1 MRRLTT
7 IVAFAAVA
15 LLVLAPVASAQTMQL
30 SGDLNALNDSG
41 AQARAT
47 LSLEGTSLTVD
58 VEGSGFAPN
67 APHAQHIHGE
77 LGQPSAC
84 PTMDADSDGDGF
96 VSTAEGVPTYGG
108 IQQSLTVEG
117 DTSPDSGLAVDRFPV
132 ADAEGNLSYTRTFEI
147 PQGVADDLANLH
159 VVVHGIDIDGSG
171 TYDGDKPSSLDPN
184 LPFEATV
191 PAVCGTLAAAPSG
204 VIDTGYGGAATDVTD
219 TDQTTGLWLAA
230 ATGLGVLATPF
241 LARRRA
247 ATARTI
253 TETSANRGEAGS

>member
-1 MRRLTT
+1 MRRLTAL
-7 IVAFAAVA
+7 VAFAAAA
-15 LLVLAPVASAQTMQL
+15 LLVLAPAASAQTMQL
-30 SGDLNALNDSG
+30 SGDLAALNDSG

-47 LSLEGTSLTVD
+47 MSLEGTSLTVN

-84 PTMDADSDGDGF
+84 PTMDADTDGDGF
-96 VSTAEGVPTYGG
+96 VSTVEGVPTSGP

-117 DTSPDSGLAVDRFPV
+117 DTSPDSGLAVERFPV
-132 ADAEGNLSYTRTFEI
+132 ADAAGNLSYTRTFEI
-147 PQGVADDLANLH
+147 PQGVAADLANLH

-191 PAVCGTLAAAPSG
+191 PAVCGTLAVSPTG
-204 VIDTGYGGAATDVTD
+204 VIDTGYGGAATDATD
-219 TDQTTGLWLAA
+219 TNQAAGLWLAA
-230 ATGLGVLATPF
+230 IAGLGVVATPF
-241 LARRRA
+241 LRRRA
-247 ATARTI
+247 ATAAT
-253 TETSANRGEAGS
+253 TETSAHRGETGS